1 MDWNTPHTSIF
12 HEPDGKPNRETGGND
27 LWTGGLSW
35 ISIFVLI
42 HWRVYKSIGL
52 SSFSQYFEMVIR
64 RGRCPIFRRT
74 SLEAGQKPMV
84 FPRMP
89 AYLGVNRLVLGFL
102 TDPHLIKLGLLVL
115 THRHNLFI

>member
-1 MDWNTPHTSIF
+1 M
-12 HEPDGKPNRETGGND
+12 
-27 LWTGGLSW
+27 TGGLSW

-74 SLEAGQKPMV
+74 SLEAGQNPWFSTNASLSRCEPTGLRV
-84 FPRMP
+84 FDRSPFNQV
-89 AYLGVNRLVLGFL
+89 GVIGI
-102 TDPHLIKLGLLVL
+102 DPQ
-115 THRHNLFI
+115 T